1 MWHCWMKSC
10 DVSTKGINLTHHI
23 GLTAIEEEY
32 WRLFLSCEL
41 VCMLFHMACPL
52 HNFTVKNPHSS
63 WQGTVVPSLLINTL
77 TERLTWSIPKCIL
90 WTFSKVPVICSQ
102 CSAINQFSVILR
114 AVILFHLK
122 GCHHLS
128 HLKGCHLLGHLRDC
142 YLLSILTAIISIR
155 LK

>member
-32 WRLFLSCEL
+32 WRLFSQLWAGLYAVSYG
-41 VCMLFHMACPL
+41 MSSSQL
-52 HNFTVKNPHSS
+52 HKKNSHSS